1 MFASDAARLF
11 EAMGSP
17 AVTGDA
23 VDTFRHWV
31 NSKVL
36 PAIFATGGYI
46 LNPDFIS
53 SAMVSDMDRMPLPAE
68 AGAMLITL
76 AQDPSPYRYAAE
88 DSSYDTAF
96 EPLLPDC
103 PLSDCD
109 PETAVRPAYDETF
122 FQRVRALGDHPA
134 VRDLNA
140 QVDAV
145 VLPALFAYPD
155 AIDRLPAILAAD
167 ARARDATLDI

>member
-17 AVTGDA
+17 DVTGEA
-23 VDTFRHWV
+23 FDTFRHWV
-31 NSKVL
+31 NCKVL

-46 LNPDFIS
+46 LNPDCIS

-68 AGAMLITL
+68 AGLMLCAL
-76 AQDPSPYRYAAE
+76 AQNPTPIRQGAADE
-88 DSSYDTAF
+88 DATFDRLWRS
-96 EPLLPDC
+96 C
-103 PLSDCD
+103 PLAE
-109 PETAVRPAYDETF
+109 PEQVAEEAPAYDEGF

-140 QVDAV
+140 HIDAV
-145 VLPALFAYPD
+145 ILPALFAHPG
-155 AIDRLPAILAAD
+155 AIDCLPAILKSFSVNGGV
-167 ARARDATLDI
+167 LDI

>member
-11 EAMGSP
+11 EAMDSP
-17 AVTGDA
+17 TVTGEA

-31 NSKVL
+31 NCKVL

-46 LNPDFIS
+46 LNPDCIS

-68 AGAMLITL
+68 AGLMLCALTQHPAPIRQGV
-76 AQDPSPYRYAAE
+76 ADE
-88 DSSYDTAF
+88 DVAFERLWRSCPLVEPDQVVEEAPSYD
-96 EPLLPDC
+96 E
-103 PLSDCD
+103 S
-109 PETAVRPAYDETF
+109 F

-140 QVDAV
+140 HIDAV
-145 VLPALFAYPD
+145 VLPALFAHPG
-155 AIDRLPAILAAD
+155 AIDRLPAILEAAEMD
-167 ARARDATLDI
+167 GGILDI